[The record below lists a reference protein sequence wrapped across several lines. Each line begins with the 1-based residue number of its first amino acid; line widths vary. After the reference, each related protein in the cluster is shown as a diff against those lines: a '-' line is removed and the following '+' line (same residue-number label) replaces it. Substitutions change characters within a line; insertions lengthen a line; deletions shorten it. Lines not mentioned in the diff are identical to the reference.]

1 MQSSWEG
8 VTHFL
13 QAEFRD
19 EGLKHETSALKLF
32 TVTTTVSLEN
42 YPLYSFVPDP
52 TYYLCSAHTIA
63 LKASQSIHRKPVKK
77 KSLMRGLS
85 FKKQVT
91 KELLAKYHLC
101 PIF

>member
-32 TVTTTVSLEN
+32 AVNTTVSLEN
-42 YPLYSFVPDP
+42 YPLYSFFPYP
-52 TYYLCSAHTIA
+52 TYHLCSAHTIA
-63 LKASQSIHRKPVKK
+63 KKASQSIYLKHVKK

-91 KELLAKYHLC
+91 KKPLAKYHLC